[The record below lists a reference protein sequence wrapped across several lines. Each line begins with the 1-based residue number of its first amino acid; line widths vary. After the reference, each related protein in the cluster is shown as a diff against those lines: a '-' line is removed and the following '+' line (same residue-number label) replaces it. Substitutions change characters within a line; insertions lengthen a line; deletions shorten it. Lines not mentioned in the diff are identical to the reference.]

1 MLITNNKS
9 INRSYFTRMLDYC
22 FSSFISIGVFFIFL
36 SLWQIANY
44 YTSDFILANPQNV
57 ILKAL
62 EIIKNYDEFDLI
74 ISLKRAFIGS
84 FISLCLGIVLGIIS
98 YKFKTFLLFI
108 KPIISINLS
117 IAPIAWVVLALFW
130 FGFSD
135 FSVIFVV
142 IICTYAYT
150 FSCTLNALNDIPKG
164 LKDMAKIYKFSKKSL
179 FINLYLPFSLAQLLP
194 ASLISISNAF
204 KLTIMA
210 ELLGANNGIGSK
222 IADARS
228 FLENDVVLAY
238 LLICVVFLAAFEFL
252 IIKNLELIIYKD
264 KTNV

>member
-1 MLITNNKS
+1 
-9 INRSYFTRMLDYC
+9 
-22 FSSFISIGVFFIFL
+22 
-36 SLWQIANY
+36 
-44 YTSDFILANPQNV
+44 
-57 ILKAL
+57 
-62 EIIKNYDEFDLI
+62 
-74 ISLKRAFIGS
+74 
-84 FISLCLGIVLGIIS
+84 
-98 YKFKTFLLFI
+98 
-108 KPIISINLS
+108 
-117 IAPIAWVVLALFW
+117 
-130 FGFSD
+130 
-135 FSVIFVV
+135 
-142 IICTYAYT
+142 
-150 FSCTLNALNDIPKG
+150 
-164 LKDMAKIYKFSKKSL
+164 MAKIYKFSKKSL
-179 FINLYLPFSLAQLLP
+179 FINLYLPFSLAHLLP